1 MRWICTVAI
10 LSLMMACASAH
21 SRKMIQVDE
30 GFDGRE
36 VVLHSSEMLEVRLSE
51 NASTG
56 YRWAMPLE
64 LNANWATTLREV
76 EDTFESTGPT
86 PGKPGTRVLHF
97 EAIQPGKA
105 ELVLEYRRSWEEG
118 AKPAR
123 SFRLRVRVEPAA

>member
-1 MRWICTVAI
+1 MVAI
-10 LSLMMACASAH
+10 VSLVMACVPAH

-36 VVLHSSEMLEVRLSE
+36 VVLHSGEGLEVRLSE

-56 YRWAMPLE
+56 YRWAIPLE

-76 EDTFESTGPT
+76 EDTLELTGPT
-86 PGKPGTRVLHF
+86 PGKPGTRVLRF
-97 EAIQPGKA
+97 EAIQAGNA
-105 ELVLEYRRSWEEG
+105 ELVLEYRRSWENA

-123 SFRLRVRVEPAA
+123 SFRLRVRVEAGAR

>member
-1 MRWICTVAI
+1 
-10 LSLMMACASAH
+10 
-21 SRKMIQVDE
+21 MIQVDD

-36 VVLHSSEMLEVRLSE
+36 VVLHSGEMLEVRLSE

-56 YRWAMPLE
+56 YRWAMPVE

-76 EDTFESTGPT
+76 EDKFEAKDPT

-105 ELVLEYRRSWEEG
+105 ELVLEYRRSWEG

-123 SFRLRVRVEPAA
+123 SFRLRLRVEPAA